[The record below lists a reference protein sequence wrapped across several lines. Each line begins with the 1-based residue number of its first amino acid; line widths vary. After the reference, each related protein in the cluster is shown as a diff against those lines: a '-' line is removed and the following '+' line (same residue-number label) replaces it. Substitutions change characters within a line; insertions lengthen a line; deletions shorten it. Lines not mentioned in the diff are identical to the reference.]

1 MGDEVSTEDNVLDAS
16 EEKPAANQG
25 KGKKLHIN
33 FSFSKRG
40 VPTRSLCVK
49 GFYFMYLN
57 PKHSEQLLLKLV
69 KSLTH
74 LNGNII
80 KTLMCLE
87 AVTSLLLTI

>member
-1 MGDEVSTEDNVLDAS
+1 MFQMPVRKSLQQNQSKG
-16 EEKPAANQG
+16 EEIY
-25 KGKKLHIN
+25 IN
-33 FSFSKRG
+33 FSFSKLG
-40 VPTRSLCVK
+40 ALTYSLCVK

-57 PKHSEQLLLKLV
+57 PKHPEQLLLKLG